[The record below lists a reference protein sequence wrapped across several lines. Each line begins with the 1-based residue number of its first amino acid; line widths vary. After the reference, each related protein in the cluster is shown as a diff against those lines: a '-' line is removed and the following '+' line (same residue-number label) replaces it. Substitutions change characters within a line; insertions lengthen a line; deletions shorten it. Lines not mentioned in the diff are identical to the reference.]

1 MTETVSRP
9 DLRSRGAAPESYRH
23 LPGFLGTEELR
34 RLRGLVEARQ
44 DLFTEVRGR
53 GGLGPRYRVI
63 DGDQIHAHLPEVEAF
78 GATHVRPQA
87 ERFAGG
93 PLQPL
98 GSSRRSMRV
107 QAYERRDH
115 GFRWHLDGHSYV
127 ALVTLRNDNQ
137 GQTQFISPGL
147 TRFLRFLLYPLYAV
161 PQVFSLFPREDVTAG
176 PGDLLLMRG
185 ARALHRGITLADEG
199 ERVLIAYTYDEP
211 GKKPNPFR
219 DWVAR
224 RLNY

>member
-1 MTETVSRP
+1 METF
-9 DLRSRGAAPESYRH
+9 RH
-23 LPGFLGTEELR
+23 VPGFLSGEELS
-34 RLRGLVEARQ
+34 RLSALVFGREE
-44 DLFTEVRGR
+44 LYTEVHGR

-63 DGDQIHAHLPEVEAF
+63 DGDQIHTELPEVEAF
-78 GATHVRPQA
+78 GDQRVRPLA
-87 ERFAGG
+87 EGFAGR

-127 ALVTLRNDNQ
+127 ALVTLRNTNQ
-137 GQTQFISPGL
+137 GTTQFISSGL

-161 PQVFSLFPREDVTAG
+161 PQVFSIFPHKDVTAA
-176 PGDLLLMRG
+176 PGDLLVMRG
-185 ARALHRGITLADEG
+185 ATALHRGVTLSDEG
-199 ERVLIAYTYDEP
+199 ERVLLAFTYDDV